1 MTRQGVNLFVIFALL
16 SIAIAKS
23 PPGPSPWSAYAS
35 KPVYARALG
44 PPGGI
49 GSITVPYKPKV
60 SPFFPKFV
68 DPSMMIAKKTD
79 MLSNF
84 FGGTYP
90 GTLTSFYGPAKP
102 APSYADD
109 TSKDVNDLE
118 EILGDKSSSPLK
130 RGIFGPVVPKVG
142 PVAPKFG
149 PFGPKFGP
157 GSLPF
162 TPFGPFGGK
171 FGSYDGS
178 DVSGSSETATNSF
191 DSRRKRSIT
200 DTASVTPPPYPGL
213 GPIAE
218 ESEDD
223 TAGIPKSFF
232 PGMFGPFGSF
242 KPVSPFA
249 ASPVV
254 DPTIFISKK
263 KSFLD
268 SLFKTLATSTP
279 ATAAAAAVTD
289 APVAKP
295 TDFPADFWSSFE
307 TVTAAPP
314 VAKSTVVPPGYWA
327 PSAIIPG
334 PLEYSNKVSDFLD
347 KLFDS
352 IKLNKTTVSP
362 KIARSLISE
371 NEFPTTKVARS
382 VDDFTTISAAK
393 DAIVDSIIDELTSLK
408 TDMFNTMND
417 FIAAQTPAV
426 PVSPFPT
433 KPTKPGKVGKPIKP
447 TSPFKAAFASMWAP
461 PPPVDTT
468 LPFKQKMTVLSQVFD
483 MLTGL
488 QKNITLAIQDSIAK
502 SSSSSADATSDD
514 LNAVQ
519 SLASSTDVAAQLNS
533 TLLDAIKNKL
543 DSLDAPAP
551 VDPFYVG
558 KYARALSSSSSPGS
572 GTPFWANS
580 PSATEKRQANYDGN
594 GDDDDDVYEE
604 YQHNQNNN
612 NNNHDQFKRGVKM
625 AMHQGYQSMPPGT
638 IESVQAGGGS
648 VPGHQGGGIK
658 LLEQENGNYE
668 DYSNQWTNWVEY
680 MKNQNEGRRN
690 NHHHNRH

>member
-1 MTRQGVNLFVIFALL
+1 
-16 SIAIAKS
+16 
-23 PPGPSPWSAYAS
+23 
-35 KPVYARALG
+35 
-44 PPGGI
+44 
-49 GSITVPYKPKV
+49 
-60 SPFFPKFV
+60 
-68 DPSMMIAKKTD
+68 MMITKKTD

-84 FGGTYP
+84 FGGPATYP

-102 APSYADD
+102 VSYADN
-109 TSKDVNDLE
+109 TSKDINDLE

-149 PFGPKFGP
+149 SFGPKFGP

-232 PGMFGPFGSF
+232 PGMFGPFGPF
-242 KPVSPFA
+242 KPISPFA

-254 DPTIFISKK
+254 DPTVFISKK

-279 ATAAAAAVTD
+279 PAPAAVDTVTD
-289 APVAKP
+289 APIAKP

-307 TVTAAPP
+307 TITAAPP

-352 IKLNKTTVSP
+352 LKLNKTTVSP

-371 NEFPTTKVARS
+371 NGFPTTKVARS

-393 DAIVDSIIDELTSLK
+393 DAIVDSIIDELVSLK

-417 FIAAQTPAV
+417 FIAAQTPPV
-426 PVSPFPT
+426 LVSPFPP
-433 KPTKPGKVGKPIKP
+433 KPTKPGKVGKPVKP
-447 TSPFKAAFASMWAP
+447 TSPFKTAFASMWAP
-461 PPPVDTT
+461 PSPPVDTA

-502 SSSSSADATSDD
+502 SSSSSSTDSTTTSDD

-519 SLASSTDVAAQLNS
+519 SLTSSTDVAAQLNS

-543 DSLDAPAP
+543 DSLDEPAP
-551 VDPFYVG
+551 VNPFYAG
-558 KYARALSSSSSPGS
+558 KYARAISSSGS

-580 PSATEKRQANYDGN
+580 PSPTEKRQANYDDN
-594 GDDDDDVYEE
+594 DNVYEE
-604 YQHNQNNN
+604 YQHNQNN

-658 LLEQENGNYE
+658 LLVSFN
-668 DYSNQWTNWVEY
+668 
-680 MKNQNEGRRN
+680 
-690 NHHHNRH
+690 